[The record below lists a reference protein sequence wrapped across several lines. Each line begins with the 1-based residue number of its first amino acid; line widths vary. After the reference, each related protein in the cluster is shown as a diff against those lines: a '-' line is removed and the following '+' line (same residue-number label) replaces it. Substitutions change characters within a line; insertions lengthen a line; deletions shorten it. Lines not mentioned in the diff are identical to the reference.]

1 MYGLVNQAIEDLALQ
16 LGGPDLWAQI
26 RHGAGV
32 EVEAFVGMQAYP
44 DDVTYRLV
52 DAASVALGIPAASVL
67 EAFGK
72 HWILYTARNG
82 YGPLLETMGTTLP
95 DFLGN
100 LDAMHAR
107 ITLSMPELRP
117 PSFVCE
123 TLPDA
128 TLTVQYWSDR
138 DGLAPMVRGL
148 LVGLGEMF
156 DTPVC
161 VSQTTDRTSGA
172 DYDEFLVAYLPDE
185 PVVDHNVL
193 GPSVTHAL

>member
-1 MYGLVNQAIEDLALQ
+1 MYGLVNQAIEDLSLQ
-16 LGGPDLWAQI
+16 LGGPALWAQI
-26 RHGAGV
+26 RQGAGV
-32 EVEAFVGMQAYP
+32 DIEAFVGMQAYP
-44 DDVTYRLV
+44 DD
-52 DAASVALGIPAASVL
+52 
-67 EAFGK
+67 
-72 HWILYTARNG
+72 
-82 YGPLLETMGTTLP
+82 ETMGTTLP

-123 TLPDA
+123 TLPDG

-148 LVGLGEMF
+148 LIGLGEMF
-156 DTPVC
+156 DSPVS
-161 VSQTTDRTSGA
+161 VTQSTDRASGA

-185 PVVDHNVL
+185 PVVDPDVL
-193 GPSVTHAL
+193 GPLVGHAL